1 MFLLG
6 PRNFILGVQVGHYQ
20 QMTSIDFEIT
30 RSKVKV
36 TVVKVTS
43 ITLVSAL

>member
-6 PRNFILGVQVGHYQ
+6 PRNFILGVQVGHHQ
-20 QMTSIDFEIT
+20 QMTPINVKFT
-30 RSKVKV
+30 RLKVKV

-43 ITLVSAL
+43 VTLVSAQ